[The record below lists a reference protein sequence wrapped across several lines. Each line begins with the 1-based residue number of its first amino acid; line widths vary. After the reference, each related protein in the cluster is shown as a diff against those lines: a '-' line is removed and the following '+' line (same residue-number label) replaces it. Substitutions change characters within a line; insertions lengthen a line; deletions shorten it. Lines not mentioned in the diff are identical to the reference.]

1 MRTLKKSTLIGLVI
15 GDTLVILAVTLFG
28 FQSHNQN
35 LTGLRWMPTF
45 LPVALAWGIIAPW
58 FGLYHTDVV
67 KRPLQVWRI
76 LPTLLLATPL
86 ALLARSLWLGR
97 PIIWVFALVLG
108 GILTLALLL
117 WRLLWAFASG
127 RRQ

>member
-15 GDTLVILAVTLFG
+15 GDALVILAVTLFG
-28 FQSHNQN
+28 FQSHNQS

-45 LPVALAWGIIAPW
+45 LPAALAWGLIAPW

-67 KRPLQVWRI
+67 KQPLQVWRI
-76 LPTLLLATPL
+76 VPTLLLATPL

-108 GILTLALLL
+108 GILALALLL